1 MTSKVREKGE
11 QVRRFILENIEA
23 HNSDIAALAASQ
35 FSITRQAVNKHLLR
49 LRDQGALTKE
59 GSTRAP
65 IYRLVPLSTKTFGYE
80 LTPAP
85 QEDVVWRAEI
95 KAAIEPLPDNVL
107 NIWHHGFTEMF
118 NNAID
123 HSGGTSIAVHVNK
136 TAISTEIIISDNGVG
151 IFKKIQAEFDLLDER
166 HAIFELSKGKLTT
179 DPKNHSGEGIF
190 FTSRMFDKFSIL
202 SGGLYFSHESG
213 KPADWLLE
221 RSKSHSGTAVFMEL
235 NNHTARTAKK
245 VFDEYTQGDDYAFD
259 KTVVPVDLAKY
270 GADEL
275 ISRSQA
281 KRLLARVELFKQVV
295 FDFENVEVIGQAFA
309 DQIFRV
315 FANEHP
321 EITLLPI
328 SMSKEVEEMVSRAR
342 ASRADG

>member
-1 MTSKVREKGE
+1 MSSKVREKGE
-11 QVRRFILENIEA
+11 QVRSFILENVET
-23 HNSDIAALAASQ
+23 HNSDIAALAASK
-35 FSITRQAVNKHLLR
+35 FSITRQAVNKHLSR
-49 LRDQGALTKE
+49 LRDQGVLTKE

-65 IYRLVPLSTKTFGYE
+65 IYKLVPLSTNTFGYE
-80 LTPAP
+80 LAP
-85 QEDVVWRAEI
+85 TLQEDLVWSTEI
-95 KAAIEPLPDNVL
+95 KAAIEPLPDNVI

-123 HSGGTSIAVHVNK
+123 HSGGTAILVSINK
-136 TAISTEIIISDNGVG
+136 TAISTEISISDDGVG
-151 IFKKIQAEFDLLDER
+151 IFKKIQSEFDLLDER

-202 SGGLYFSHESG
+202 SGGLYFSHERG

-221 RSKSHSGTAVFMEL
+221 RSKAHPGTSVFMQL
-235 NNHTARTAKK
+235 NNHTARTTKK

-275 ISRSQA
+275 VSRSQA
-281 KRLLARVELFKQVV
+281 KRLLSRVELFKQVV
-295 FDFENVEVIGQAFA
+295 FDFKSVEVS
-309 DQIFRV
+309 DR
-315 FANEHP
+315 H
-321 EITLLPI
+321 LPI
-328 SMSKEVEEMVSRAR
+328 KSS
-342 ASRADG
+342 ASLPMNIQK